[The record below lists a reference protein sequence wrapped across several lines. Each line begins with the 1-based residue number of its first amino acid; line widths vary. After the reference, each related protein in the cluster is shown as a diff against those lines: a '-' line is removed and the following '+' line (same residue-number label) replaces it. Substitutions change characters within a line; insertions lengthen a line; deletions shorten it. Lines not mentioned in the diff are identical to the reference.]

1 MFVNI
6 NSSTA
11 HGTNYLGI
19 LGFARLPCTAK
30 CSRLCWTRNIPCCRS
45 PAVVQGKRPHSGG
58 GSDSRNRQKSSLPLQ
73 YLFTCEPAWEQWCHI
88 YNFQPLFFQQY
99 YSYNTGNYGQE
110 SEAYTYTYPTGTPA
124 QEQTQLQETNNID
137 LEKVMVYIECCVM
150 LSFKFCWH
158 FSLLLACMQL
168 SSYSFFRSRS
178 SL

>member
-1 MFVNI
+1 MALTIWGFSDLQGYLVRP
-6 NSSTA
+6 SA
-11 HGTNYLGI
+11 HVYVGHGTSLVVDH
-19 LGFARLPCTAK
+19 LPLF
-30 CSRLCWTRNIPCCRS
+30 RERDHIP
-45 PAVVQGKRPHSGG
+45 PQEGG

-137 LEKVMVYIECCVM
+137 LEKVMLYIECCVM
-150 LSFKFCWH
+150 LLFKFCWH